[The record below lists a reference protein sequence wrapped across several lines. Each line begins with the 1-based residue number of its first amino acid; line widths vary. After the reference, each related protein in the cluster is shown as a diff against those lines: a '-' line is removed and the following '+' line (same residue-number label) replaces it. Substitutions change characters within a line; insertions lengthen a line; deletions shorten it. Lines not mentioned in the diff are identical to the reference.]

1 MWNTYVMQKQSVMAL
16 IPVPFSSLTCLQ
28 LHGAAPITRWFLN
41 SKIKE
46 GSYKAEPDH
55 VLVSVMNMNL
65 LLSTEHAIKPP
76 RATCTKN
83 SKLSTCTHA
92 RQSCKVQSCFS
103 REKLRIPGQYF
114 YLLSLAVSRLGV
126 QYGNQVPLP
135 QLESF
140 CPCVCSALYRLPG
153 GTEIH
158 AWKPTV
164 FAGGK
169 MIHPK
174 RCSLIS
180 AEDGQVP
187 NVSLSVFLCPIKH
200 AEHKLGGKATPTCL
214 HQLHRL
220 LKPQR
225 LQTVGSITDD

>member
-1 MWNTYVMQKQSVMAL
+1 MAL
-16 IPVPFSSLTCLQ
+16 VPVPFSSLICLQ
-28 LHGAAPITRWFLN
+28 LHRAVPITRWFLN
-41 SKIKE
+41 SKIKG
-46 GSYKAEPDH
+46 GSYKAEPEH
-55 VLVSVMNMNL
+55 VPVSVTDMNL
-65 LLSTEHAIKPP
+65 LLSTEHVIKPP
-76 RATCTKN
+76 RATSTKN
-83 SKLSTCTHA
+83 SKLSTCPHN

-135 QLESF
+135 QLEGF
-140 CPCVCSALYRLPG
+140 CTCVCSALHRLSG
-153 GTEIH
+153 GAEIH
-158 AWKPTV
+158 AWEPTV

-169 MIHPK
+169 MIHLK
-174 RCSLIS
+174 CCSLIPG
-180 AEDGQVP
+180 EDGQVP

-200 AEHKLGGKATPTCL
+200 TEHKLGGKATPTCL

-220 LKPQR
+220 LKAQR